1 MRYYGVFLFLI
12 HFLGFGQT
20 TMVDNKE
27 LHVVEIEFPGEV
39 DLSEVSELLERNT
52 ERHMIDLINWE
63 NFPYR
68 PEIEF
73 RIAHHDNEIWLKFYV
88 KEENI
93 LAQRTETN
101 SATHRD
107 SCVEFFLDPMNDG
120 NYYNFEFNCIGVTHL
135 AYGPNRNKR
144 EFIDPKIIEEKIQIE
159 STLGSQAFNERK
171 GGHEWEMT
179 VVIPAEV
186 LVHNKG
192 ITLKDLG
199 ARANF
204 YKCAD
209 DTAKPHYVSWNPVAT
224 DRPDFHQPTFFGSLI
239 FD

>member
-1 MRYYGVFLFLI
+1 MRYYLI
-12 HFLGFGQT
+12 ILLITCFVSYSQAT
-20 TMVDNKE
+20 KMDKKI
-27 LHVVEIEFPGEV
+27 LHVNQIASQGEV
-39 DLSEVSELLERNT
+39 DIDMVSKLLEGQT
-52 ERHMIDLINWE
+52 EIHSVGLVNWE
-63 NFPYR
+63 EYPYR
-68 PEIEF
+68 PEVKF
-73 RIAHHDNEIWLKFYV
+73 RIAHHDNQIWLKFYV

-107 SCVEFFLDPMNDG
+107 SCVEFFLDPINDG

-135 AYGPNRNKR
+135 AYGPDRNERK
-144 EFIDPKIIEEKIQIE
+144 FIDPALIEEKIKIQ
-159 STLGSQAFNERK
+159 STLGNQAFEERK

-186 LVHNKG
+186 LIYNKD

-199 ARANF
+199 AKANF

-209 DTAKPHYVSWNPVAT
+209 DTSKPHYVSWNPVGT
-224 DRPDFHQPTFFGSLI
+224 DRPDFHQPSFFGSLI